1 MRMVAL
7 WPKVSREVKKPIA
20 PKRPATPGA
29 ATNAGC
35 CRKPSRCTR
44 SIPVRYC
51 RRPTAEAS
59 PRPAAAQA
67 ASHTGAS
74 SRRSRNPCVTT
85 KKPSRERQSVA
96 SANGGAPEGATRS
109 ERMATA
115 TKRRAG
121 RSSGVLSGRGGVSS
135 TPAAAITS
143 AICMPAMEMGRKK
156 ACPQRPAQARAA
168 AAFRRSKARPYILQ
182 CAAMPLLDR
191 LVLREIAVPL
201 GVGLLAILQLLVILQ
216 LLQLNEVVFGSAITL
231 EDLARVTAALA
242 PHFLVVAVPLA
253 FMLGV
258 QLGVGR
264 LAGDQELLALSAAG
278 TSPLRLYRVPV
289 AIGALLSLG
298 GLMLA
303 RWAEPWGLQELNK
316 VLNGV
321 IKRNLQEG
329 LEPGIFNDQL
339 PRFMVY
345 VTGEERREGSL
356 YATWRGV
363 LIEDDVGD
371 GAPLLALA
379 EEGRIE
385 DAGGEA
391 LALRLS
397 RGELHRFETHG
408 ETVSRFASG
417 TFLIG
422 VQSAFGW
429 KNRFADNETQLPEP
443 VLRER
448 IAHSQGRD
456 AARLTVELVRRRA
469 VPFACLAFALLG
481 VPLAVAV
488 RGVRGSAYLVTLGAF

>member
-1 MRMVAL
+1 
-7 WPKVSREVKKPIA
+7 
-20 PKRPATPGA
+20 
-29 ATNAGC
+29 
-35 CRKPSRCTR
+35 
-44 SIPVRYC
+44 
-51 RRPTAEAS
+51 
-59 PRPAAAQA
+59 
-67 ASHTGAS
+67 
-74 SRRSRNPCVTT
+74 
-85 KKPSRERQSVA
+85 
-96 SANGGAPEGATRS
+96 
-109 ERMATA
+109 
-115 TKRRAG
+115 
-121 RSSGVLSGRGGVSS
+121 
-135 TPAAAITS
+135 
-143 AICMPAMEMGRKK
+143 
-156 ACPQRPAQARAA
+156 
-168 AAFRRSKARPYILQ
+168 
-182 CAAMPLLDR
+182 MPLLDR

-298 GLMLA
+298 VLMLA

-391 LALRLS
+391 LALHLS
-397 RGELHRFETHG
+397 RGELHRMESRG
-408 ETVSRFASG
+408 ETVARFREGS
-417 TFLIG
+417 FLVG
-422 VQSAFGW
+422 VQGPLAT
-429 KNRFADNETQLPEP
+429 KNRFARTEAALNEDQVRQRARELRGRGE
-443 VLRER
+443 LRE
-448 IAHSQGRD
+448 
-456 AARLTVELVRRRA
+456 AARLEVDLVRRWA
-469 VPFACLAFALLG
+469 VPLACILFAFLG
-481 VPLAVAV
+481 VPLAAAT
-488 RGVRGSAYLVTLGAF
+488 RGTRGSAYLVTLGTFVAFYALSRFGVALAENGMNAWIAGLLPDAVVAALGAAYTRTLVRNGIGPRR